1 MRRKR
6 RKREEEGRKR
16 RKGRREVL
24 KKICTQAS
32 MAVVPQATFS
42 DQAISRFQPRM

>member
-6 RKREEEGRKR
+6 RKREGEGRKR

-24 KKICTQAS
+24 KKNMDTSKYGCGSTS
-32 MAVVPQATFS
+32 YFFRPGH
-42 DQAISRFQPRM
+42 